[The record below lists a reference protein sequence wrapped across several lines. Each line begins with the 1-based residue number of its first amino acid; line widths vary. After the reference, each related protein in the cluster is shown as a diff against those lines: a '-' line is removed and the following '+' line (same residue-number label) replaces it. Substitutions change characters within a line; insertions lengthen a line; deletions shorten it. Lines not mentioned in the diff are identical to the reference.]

1 MVSGSPVRR
10 ADVEELVAAYRADL
24 AAAGMFA
31 AHPVTSVARTFFTRL
46 GVDGWA
52 RLSLAQQCALPLK
65 DRRVV
70 GWLIV
75 TGRVRPTPD
84 YLVACRPYLG
94 EVAAR
99 HHRAFHAR
107 FSARSA
113 ELGFDGVVTRL
124 QWSALVKVAALA
136 GLTPERLTQPV
147 IDAQRKALTAAITR
161 HRPGSHGAKALSA
174 ALFGAQTTLFHL
186 GLLDAPPRKI
196 NRDRSAQRAAAW
208 ASVPPRLAATLTGY
222 IAQMRLSLRASTMVR
237 VESVLREFAGWLA
250 VNAPDVGCVAD
261 LRRTHIETYKLH
273 LATRPSARGGTL
285 TKTSLAEHLG
295 TLRTCF
301 DRLTEWDGDDV
312 PARVLVFCGDLPIR
326 DEPLPR
332 FLDDGA
338 FTKLLQATRAD
349 PDPFVRLCV
358 EFLARTGLRK
368 GEFLDLTVDSVVQI
382 GSAYWLHVPLGKLRN
397 DRYIPLHPQLK
408 DLLDQWLA
416 RRPAGLRSPYLFIEH
431 GQRIRQNRVDRAVA
445 KAAQAAGIGHVS
457 PHRLRHTLATQ
468 AINRGM
474 SLEAIAALLGHRSM
488 RMTMVYARIANRTV
502 ADEYFTVSEK
512 VEALYDAPKTLPA
525 NAEGMEMTRLRREMH
540 ARMLGNGYCARPVGL
555 DCHFE
560 SICESCTFFQTTI
573 EFRPTL
579 ERQRDDA
586 DTKGQVGRKK
596 IFDGLLARLD
606 DAAS

>member
-1 MVSGSPVRR
+1 MNRSPAHRP
-10 ADVEELVAAYRADL
+10 DIEELVEAYRADL
-24 AAAGMFA
+24 VAAGMFA
-31 AHPVTSVARTFFTRL
+31 GHPVTSVARTFFTRV

-52 RLSLAQQCALPLK
+52 RLPLAQQCALPLK

-75 TGRVRPTPD
+75 TGRVRPSPD

-94 EVAAR
+94 EVAAH
-99 HHRAFHAR
+99 HHRRFHER
-107 FSARSA
+107 FAATST
-113 ELGFDGVVTRL
+113 ELGFDPVVTRL
-124 QWSALVKVAALA
+124 QWSALAKVAALA
-136 GLTPERLTQPV
+136 GLTPQRLTQPV
-147 IDAQRKALTAAITR
+147 IDAQRKALTATITR

-186 GLLDAPPRKI
+186 GVLDSAPRKTSP
-196 NRDRSAQRAAAW
+196 DRSAERAAQW
-208 ASVPPRLAATLTGY
+208 AAVPPRLAATLTGY
-222 IAQMRLSLRASTMVR
+222 IAQTRLSLRASTMVR
-237 VESVLREFAGWLA
+237 VEGVLREFAGWLA
-250 VNAPDVGCVAD
+250 RTAGDVGCVAD
-261 LRRTHIETYKLH
+261 LRRSHIEAYKLH

-301 DRLTEWDGDDV
+301 ERLTEWDGDDV
-312 PARVLVFCGDLPIR
+312 PARVLVFSGDLPIR

-332 FLDDGA
+332 FLDDAA
-338 FTKLLQATRAD
+338 FTKLLQAARAAD
-349 PDPFVRLCV
+349 DPFVRLCV

-382 GSAYWLHVPLGKLRN
+382 GAAYWLHVPLGKLRN

-408 DLLDQWLA
+408 DLLDAWIA
-416 RRPAGLRSPYLFIEH
+416 TRPTGLRSRYLFIEH
-431 GQRIRQNRVDRAVA
+431 GQRIGEGRVDRAVA
-445 KAAQAAGIGHVS
+445 KAAKAAGIGRIS

-474 SLEAIAALLGHRSM
+474 TLEALAALLGHRSM
-488 RMTMVYARIANRTV
+488 RMTLVYARIANRTV
-502 ADEYFTVSEK
+502 AEEYFTVSEK
-512 VEALYDAPKTLPA
+512 VEALYNTPKTLPA
-525 NAEGMEMTRLRREMH
+525 NAEGTEMTKLRREMH

-579 ERQRDDA
+579 QRQRDDA
-586 DTKGQVGRKK
+586 DTKGQIGRKK
-596 IFDGLLARLD
+596 IFDGLLSRLD
-606 DAAS
+606 DTAS

>member
-1 MVSGSPVRR
+1 MSRSPDRR
-10 ADVEELVAAYRADL
+10 PEVEDLVGAYRADL
-24 AAAGMFA
+24 VNAGMFA
-31 AHPVTSVARTFFTRL
+31 GHPVTSVARMFFTRV
-46 GVDGWA
+46 GAEGWA
-52 RLSLAQQCALPLK
+52 RLPLAAQCALPLK

-75 TGRVRPTPD
+75 TGRLRPSPD

-94 EVAAR
+94 EVAANHQR
-99 HHRAFHAR
+99 GFYER
-107 FSARSA
+107 FVAVSA
-113 ELGFDGVVTRL
+113 ELGFDRIVTRL
-124 QWSALVKVAALA
+124 QWSALTKVTALA
-136 GLTPERLTQPV
+136 GLSPEQATQAV
-147 IDAQRKALTAAITR
+147 IDEGRDALVAAIGA
-161 HRPGSHGAKALSA
+161 HRPDSHGPKALSA

-186 GLLDAPPRKI
+186 AVLDAPPRKT
-196 NRDRSAQRAAAW
+196 NRDRSAERAGQW

-222 IAQMRLSLRASTMVR
+222 IAQVRLSLRASTMVR
-237 VESVLREFAGWLA
+237 VEGVLREFACWLTA
-250 VNAPDVGCVAD
+250 NAPEVARVAD
-261 LRRTHIETYKLH
+261 LRRAHIEAYKLH
-273 LATRPSARGGTL
+273 LAGRPSARGGRL

-295 TLRTCF
+295 GLRTCF
-301 DRLTEWDGDDV
+301 ERLAEWDGDDV
-312 PARVLVFCGDLPIR
+312 PAAVLVFDGDLPLR
-326 DEPLPR
+326 DAPLPR

-349 PDPFVRLCV
+349 SDPFVRLTV

-382 GSAYWLHVPLGKLRN
+382 GSAYWLHVPLGKLRT

-408 DLLDQWLA
+408 DLLDAWLA
-416 RRPAGLRSPYLFIEH
+416 ERPTSLRTPYLFVEH
-431 GQRIRQNRVDRAVA
+431 GQRIGQTRVDRAVA
-445 KAAQAAGIGHVS
+445 KAARAAGIGHVS

-502 ADEYFTVSEK
+502 ADEYFAVAEK
-512 VEALYDAPKTLPA
+512 VEALYDAPRELPA
-525 NAEGMEMTRLRREMH
+525 DAEGVEMRRLRAEMYQ
-540 ARMLGNGYCARPVGL
+540 RMLGNGYCARPVGL

-579 ERQRDDA
+579 QRQRDDA
-586 DTKGQVGRKK
+586 AAKGQVGRQSV
-596 IFDGLLARLD
+596 FDGLLDRLGTE
-606 DAAS
+606 AS

>member
-1 MVSGSPVRR
+1 MSGSPVRR

-31 AHPVTSVARTFFTRL
+31 AHPVTSVARTFLTRV

-52 RLSLAQQCALPLK
+52 RLPLAQQCALPLK

-75 TGRVRPTPD
+75 TGRVRPSPD

-94 EVAAR
+94 EVAAH
-99 HHRAFHAR
+99 HHRTFHAR
-107 FSARSA
+107 FSARST
-113 ELGFDGVVTRL
+113 ELGFDRIVTRL

-136 GLTPERLTQPV
+136 GLTPEQLTQPV
-147 IDAQRKALTAAITR
+147 IDTQRKALTEAITR
-161 HRPGSHGAKALSA
+161 HRPDSHGAKALSA

-186 GLLDAPPRKI
+186 GVLDTAPRKT
-196 NRDRSAQRAAAW
+196 NPDRSAERAAQW
-208 ASVPPRLAATLTGY
+208 AAVPPRLAATLTGY
-222 IAQMRLSLRASTMVR
+222 IAQTRLSLRPSTMVR
-237 VESVLREFAGWLA
+237 VEGVLREFAGWLA
-250 VNAPDVGCVAD
+250 ANAPQVVCIAD
-261 LRRTHIETYKLH
+261 LRRAHIEAYKLH
-273 LATRPSARGGTL
+273 LSTRPSARGGRL
-285 TKTSLAEHLG
+285 SKTSLAEHLG

-301 DRLTEWDGDDV
+301 ERITEWGGDDV
-312 PARVLVFCGDLPIR
+312 PARVLVFSGDLPIR

-332 FLDDGA
+332 FLDDAA
-338 FTKLLQATRAD
+338 FTKLLQATRAH

-382 GSAYWLHVPLGKLRN
+382 GAAYWLHVPLGKLRT

-408 DLLDQWLA
+408 DLLDAWLA
-416 RRPAGLRSPYLFIEH
+416 TRPSSLRSRYLFVEH
-431 GQRIRQNRVDRAVA
+431 GQRIGEGRVDRAVA
-445 KAAQAAGIGHVS
+445 KVAKAAGVGHVS

-474 SLEAIAALLGHRSM
+474 TLEALAALLGHRSM
-488 RMTMVYARIANRTV
+488 RMTLVYARIADRTV
-502 ADEYFTVSEK
+502 ADEYFSVSAK
-512 VEALYDAPKTLPA
+512 VEALYDQPRALPA
-525 NAEGMEMTRLRREMH
+525 DAEGAEMRKLRVEMH
-540 ARMLGNGYCARPVGL
+540 RRMLGNGYCARPIGL

-579 ERQRDDA
+579 QAQRNDA
-586 DTKGQVGRKK
+586 AKKGQLGRQKV
-596 IFDGLLARLD
+596 FDGLLARLNQT
-606 DAAS
+606 AS